1 MQAPVCAIDS
11 QLQSLWLG
19 LSSRSAWMRNILEDL
34 LYMDLAPDIPPARME
49 DASGAQHQHS
59 HLHPCYCGTLSPPA
73 PSLHRF
79 TWMRD
84 AGIPISDRARPSLPT
99 SLETLHLH
107 RKPTDWHL
115 LLKNNFTDMGE
126 KHTWK
131 ESWTP

>member
-1 MQAPVCAIDS
+1 MLRVTSTNTATS
-11 QLQSLWLG
+11 
-19 LSSRSAWMRNILEDL
+19 
-34 LYMDLAPDIPPARME
+34 IPAVVV
-49 DASGAQHQHS
+49 
-59 HLHPCYCGTLSPPA
+59 PCPPPA

-84 AGIPISDRARPSLPT
+84 AGIPISDHAHPSLPT